1 MQNRHLNHLVDP
13 SFQGVNIIFLL
24 FFENQG
30 DRTSYSNYYLPKVS
44 IDYYNVM
51 IDSKKISNPLESA
64 KS

>member
-1 MQNRHLNHLVDP
+1 MQNRYLNHLVDP

-30 DRTSYSNYYLPKVS
+30 GRTSYSNYYLPKVS
-44 IDYYNVM
+44 IKYYNVM
-51 IDSKKISNPLESA
+51 IDVKKISNPLESA